1 MQRLFDQ
8 PTAEQQIEKE
18 IKSVFYNALVNY
30 VFDHGN
36 FTRENLEQK
45 LKEGIAHTM
54 RGILENSKNCSGI
67 RLPSGKVVSAANC
80 PERYK
85 QLFGILTQLKD
96 QRVSDV
102 ALGAIAAKIMALPT
116 FAEINP
122 TQYLL
127 ELSGQ
132 ADAQVDN
139 IQYSEDGVTPQ
150 LIRTTFYNEMVTQA
164 VLATEEKWLLLSVE
178 DLVDQEGHIFWALPA
193 LTLLEAIQQ
202 SQRSNGIRLLDDKVV
217 NNNNCPQVENFPLL
231 VKTLLELK
239 KNIKPLTEQEMF
251 VIKHK
256 ISCERELPPELQ
268 AIAEKDSVKAVINAI
283 KGMAIEISRKRVFC
297 QMVDLVVRRCVEI
310 LQPEAAVPRP

>member
-8 PTAEQQIEKE
+8 PTMEQEIENE
-18 IKSVFYNALVNY
+18 IQTVFYNALVSY
-30 VFDHGN
+30 VYDHGE
-36 FTRENLEQK
+36 FTRDNLTLK
-45 LKEGIAHTM
+45 LKEGTAHTM
-54 RGILENSKNCSGI
+54 RQILLNSKNCSGI
-67 RLPSGKVVSAANC
+67 RLPTGRVITAANC
-80 PERYK
+80 PKRYE
-85 QLFGILTQLKD
+85 QLFAILTQLKD
-96 QRVSDV
+96 QTVSNI

-132 ADAQVDN
+132 AEAQVDN
-139 IQYSEDGVTPQ
+139 IPYSEDDVTPA

-164 VLATEEKWLLLSVE
+164 VLATAENWLLLSVE

-202 SQRSNGIRLLDDKVV
+202 SQRCNGIRLLDDKVV
-217 NNNNCPQVENFPLL
+217 NNHNCPQEENFPLL
-231 VKTLLELK
+231 VKTLLTLK
-239 KNIKPLTEQEMF
+239 SSIKPLSEQEMY

-256 ISCERELPPELQ
+256 ISCERDLPADLQ
-268 AIAEKDSVKAVINAI
+268 AIADKDSIKSIVNAI

-297 QMVDLVVRRCVEI
+297 QMVDLVVRRSVEI
-310 LQPEAAVPRP
+310 LQPEVAAPRP